1 MNDFSKD
8 VLGFWFEE
16 LEPKMHF
23 TASPQLDEVI
33 RNRFLPLYEALVAQ
47 PPDADTASAETL
59 LAAIIT
65 LDQFPRNMFRRT
77 ARAFAADP
85 LARDLAHAVIARGL
99 DRETDKARRAFIY
112 MPLMHSENIA
122 DQTLCVEKF
131 DMMGGNPYAIEH
143 RDIIAKFGRFPYRNA
158 VLGRRSTADELAYLE
173 SAARHGQ

>member
-1 MNDFSKD
+1 MTDFRKN

-16 LEPKMHF
+16 LEPQMHF
-23 TASPQLDEVI
+23 VSSPQLDDTI
-33 RNRFLPLYEALVAQ
+33 RDRFLPLYEALVAE
-47 PPDADTASAETL
+47 PPEADTASAETL

-85 LARDLAHAVIARGL
+85 IARNLAHAVIARGL
-99 DRETDKARRAFIY
+99 DLETDEARRAFMY

-131 DMMGGNPYAIEH
+131 DMMGGNPYAVEH
-143 RDIIAKFGRFPYRNA
+143 RDIIEKFGRFPYRNA

-173 SAARHGQ
+173 TAARHGQ